1 MGGLKKFIP
10 ITHLTF
16 LIGTLAIAGFPL
28 LSGFYSK
35 DEILAHAVMH
45 NGVIYA
51 VLMFS
56 VALTAIYMFRM
67 YFLVFHGE
75 FRGSAEAKHHLHE
88 SPLNMTLP
96 LIVLAILSVFGGLLN
111 LPGLFLHKG
120 AHWLSHFLEHNTRG
134 LELIPAVHL
143 ETSQAMLLMGSA
155 VVMTICIL
163 IASFVVYVKRGSL
176 AKADSELTGW
186 ELASNKKLYFDE
198 VYNKLFV
205 QPIEWI
211 GKMSHQVIEVAV
223 LNKSISVFT
232 TAIGKTGDLVRKWQ
246 TGYVSNYLLWMVL
259 GIVGLVVYY
268 LLKF

>member
-1 MGGLKKFIP
+1 
-10 ITHLTF
+10 
-16 LIGTLAIAGFPL
+16 
-28 LSGFYSK
+28 
-35 DEILAHAVMH
+35 
-45 NGVIYA
+45 
-51 VLMFS
+51 
-56 VALTAIYMFRM
+56 
-67 YFLVFHGE
+67 
-75 FRGSAEAKHHLHE
+75 
-88 SPLNMTLP
+88 
-96 LIVLAILSVFGGLLN
+96 
-111 LPGLFLHKG
+111 
-120 AHWLSHFLEHNTRG
+120 
-134 LELIPAVHL
+134 
-143 ETSQAMLLMGSA
+143 
-155 VVMTICIL
+155 
-163 IASFVVYVKRGSL
+163 VKRGSL

-232 TAIGKTGDLVRKWQ
+232 TAVGKTGDLVRKWQ

>member
-1 MGGLKKFIP
+1 
-10 ITHLTF
+10 
-16 LIGTLAIAGFPL
+16 
-28 LSGFYSK
+28 
-35 DEILAHAVMH
+35 
-45 NGVIYA
+45 
-51 VLMFS
+51 
-56 VALTAIYMFRM
+56 
-67 YFLVFHGE
+67 
-75 FRGSAEAKHHLHE
+75 
-88 SPLNMTLP
+88 
-96 LIVLAILSVFGGLLN
+96 
-111 LPGLFLHKG
+111 
-120 AHWLSHFLEHNTRG
+120 
-134 LELIPAVHL
+134 
-143 ETSQAMLLMGSA
+143 
-155 VVMTICIL
+155 MTICIL

-211 GKMSHQVIEVAV
+211 GKMSHQVIELAV

-232 TAIGKTGDLVRKWQ
+232 TAVGKTGDLVRKWQ